1 MPDGPIVAAPS
12 PPAPPFPP
20 YPPYAPFP
28 PYPPYP
34 PVVLHCSHGHCGC
47 GGGHGSHLQPGMQVL
62 PTPPAGAPATPGD
75 VHGGTPVSPTTGAA
89 QPGAAQPG
97 AAQPGSAQPGVGGFN
112 PLDPL
117 GSLAHLFGLPAPP
130 DPVTGLLGALFGR
143 R

>member
-1 MPDGPIVAAPS
+1 MPDGPILAAPS
-12 PPAPPFPP
+12 PPSPPFPP

-34 PVVLHCSHGHCGC
+34 PVVLQCSHGHCGC
-47 GGGHGSHLQPGMQVL
+47 GGGGHGWHGQSGVQFIPG
-62 PTPPAGAPATPGD
+62 PPAGVPATPGD
-75 VHGGTPVSPTTGAA
+75 IHAATPVGPVPGAA

-97 AAQPGSAQPGVGGFN
+97 AAQPGGGGFN